1 MKKQNTD
8 KKISSFLVLLTLG
21 LLLYGFSISDFVLK
35 SNNDSLRDQVI
46 YLFENYLDFILIFY
60 VFICLQIAGYVE
72 LKFKQDYLMIS
83 IISILFTPLSI
94 FFIIQSQG
102 KND

>member
-102 KND
+102 KDD

>member
-8 KKISSFLVLLTLG
+8 KKISFFLVLLTLG

-83 IISILFTPLSI
+83 IISILFTPFSI
-94 FFIIQSQG
+94 FFIIQSKG
-102 KND
+102 KDD

>member
-8 KKISSFLVLLTLG
+8 KKISFFLVLLTLG

-46 YLFENYLDFILIFY
+46 YLFENYLDFIVIFY

-83 IISILFTPLSI
+83 IISILFTPFSI

-102 KND
+102 KDD

>member
-8 KKISSFLVLLTLG
+8 KKISFFLVLLTLG

>member
-8 KKISSFLVLLTLG
+8 KKISFFLVLLTLG

-102 KND
+102 KNN

>member
-83 IISILFTPLSI
+83 IISILFTPFSI
-94 FFIIQSQG
+94 FFIIQSKG
-102 KND
+102 KDD

>member
-8 KKISSFLVLLTLG
+8 KKISFFLVLLTLG

-102 KND
+102 KDD